1 MLIPNCKRL
10 FFFGGSI
17 NSTWMDCGHGPDA
30 WAYIISVAEFDF
42 ELLTLILQYVDIF
55 FDGITTM
62 SRSIRVSNARESSM
76 IQRST

>member
-1 MLIPNCKRL
+1 
-10 FFFGGSI
+10 
-17 NSTWMDCGHGPDA
+17 MDCRHGPDA

-42 ELLTLILQYVDIF
+42 ELLTLILEYVDIF